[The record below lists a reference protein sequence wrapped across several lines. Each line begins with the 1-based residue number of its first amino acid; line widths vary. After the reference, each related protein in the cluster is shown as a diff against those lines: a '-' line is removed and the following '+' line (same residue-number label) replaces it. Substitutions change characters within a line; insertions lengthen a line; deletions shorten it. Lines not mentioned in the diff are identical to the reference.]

1 MQGAKKTKKFISFT
15 LTNVSYLCY
24 LSEIDNMAVF
34 YPLKTKRLT
43 KETADCTSVTFELP
57 ENLIEEFR
65 FIQGQYLTL
74 KAEIDGEEV
83 RRSYSLCSSPIDGEL
98 KVAVKKIPD
107 GTFSSY
113 VNDELKEGDVL
124 EVMTPMGEFYT
135 ELNPNNQKDYI
146 AFAAGSGITPIMS
159 IMKTVLEAEPNSTFT
174 LFYVNK
180 YASTVI
186 FKEEIEG
193 LKNRFL
199 NRLRVFHFF
208 TREISDIPLF
218 SGRMT
223 GEKTEQVL
231 DKLIDLKKDHEFFLC
246 GPQEMIFAVRD
257 TLEQVGVNKKHI
269 HFELF
274 TPADG
279 SEGKKRIQ
287 EKIGNKE
294 KVCEVFIKDGGNS
307 FGFNL
312 PLGTDN
318 ILDAAVAR
326 GADLPYSCKGGVC
339 STCKAK
345 LVEGEIEMAVNY
357 ALEPEEVEAGYILSC
372 QAYPLSEKVVV
383 DFDEAL

>member
-1 MQGAKKTKKFISFT
+1 
-15 LTNVSYLCY
+15 
-24 LSEIDNMAVF
+24 MAAF
-34 YPLKTKRLT
+34 YPLKTKQLT
-43 KETADCTSVTFELP
+43 KETTDCTSVTFEVP
-57 ENLIEEFR
+57 EKLVEEFR
-65 FIQGQYLTL
+65 FKQGQYLTL
-74 KAEIDGEEV
+74 KTEIDGKEV
-83 RRSYSLCSSPIDGEL
+83 RRSYSLCSGPHEGEL

-107 GTFSSY
+107 GTFSTF
-113 VNDELKEGDVL
+113 VNDELQEGDIL
-124 EVMTPMGEFYT
+124 EVMPPMGDFYT
-135 ELNPNNQKDYI
+135 EMNPANSKNYI

-159 IMKTVLEAEPNSTFT
+159 IMKAVLKAEPNSTFT

-193 LKNRFL
+193 LKNIFL
-199 NRLRVFHFF
+199 DRLRVFHFF
-208 TREISDIPLF
+208 SREISDLPLF

-223 GEKTEQVL
+223 GEKAKDIL

-246 GPQEMIFAVRD
+246 GPQEMVFDIRD
-257 TLEQVGVNKKHI
+257 TLEEAGVKKENV

-274 TPADG
+274 TSADG
-279 SEGKKRIQ
+279 GENKKRIQ
-287 EKIGNKE
+287 TKLAKQE

-312 PLGTDN
+312 PMGTDN
-318 ILDAAVAR
+318 ILDAAIAR

-357 ALEPEEVEAGYILSC
+357 ALEPEEVEAGYILTC
-372 QAYPLSEKVVV
+372 QAYPVSEKVIV
-383 DFDEAL
+383 DYDEAL

>member
-1 MQGAKKTKKFISFT
+1 MP
-15 LTNVSYLCY
+15 
-24 LSEIDNMAVF
+24 VF
-34 YPLKTKRLT
+34 YPLKTKRLV
-43 KETADCTSVTFELP
+43 KETADCTSVTFEVPADLL
-57 ENLIEEFR
+57 EQFR
-65 FIQGQYLTL
+65 FKHGQYLTL
-74 KAEIDGEEV
+74 KAEIDGKEV
-83 RRSYSLCSSPIDGEL
+83 RRSYSLCSSPHEKEL
-98 KVAVKKIPD
+98 KVAVKKIPE
-107 GTFSSY
+107 GTFSSF
-113 VNDELKEGDVL
+113 VNDDLQEGDIL
-124 EVMTPMGEFYT
+124 EVMPPMGDFNT
-135 ELNPNNQKDYI
+135 ELSAKHAKNYV

-159 IMKTVLEAEPNSTFT
+159 IMKTVLQAEPNSTFT
-174 LFYVNK
+174 LFYGNK

-193 LKNRFL
+193 LKNSFL

-208 TREISDIPLF
+208 SREVSDIPLF
-218 SGRMT
+218 SGRLT
-223 GEKTEQVL
+223 AEKAQHVL
-231 DKLIDLKKDHEFFLC
+231 DKLVNLKQDHEFFLC
-246 GPQEMIFAVRD
+246 GPQEMIFAVKD
-257 TLEQVGVNKKHI
+257 TLERAGVERKNI

-287 EKIGNKE
+287 QKIGSKE

-318 ILDAAVAR
+318 ILDAATAR
-326 GADLPYSCKGGVC
+326 GADLPYACKGGVC

-357 ALEPEEVEAGYILSC
+357 ALEPEEVEAGFILSC
-372 QAYPLSEKVVV
+372 QAYPISEKVIV

>member
-1 MQGAKKTKKFISFT
+1 MT
-15 LTNVSYLCY
+15 
-24 LSEIDNMAVF
+24 VF

-43 KETADCTSVTFELP
+43 KETTDCTSVTFEIP
-57 ENLIEEFR
+57 EDLVERFR
-65 FIQGQYLTL
+65 YKQGQYLTL
-74 KAEIDGEEV
+74 KAEIDGKEV
-83 RRSYSLCSSPIDGEL
+83 RRSYSLCSSPHEAEL
-98 KVAVKKIPD
+98 KVAVKKIPE
-107 GTFSSY
+107 GIFSSY
-113 VNDELKEGDVL
+113 VNDKLKEGDTL
-124 EVMTPMGEFYT
+124 EVMPPMGDFYT
-135 ELNPNNQKDYI
+135 ELDPKNAKNYI
-146 AFAAGSGITPIMS
+146 AFAAGSGITPVMS
-159 IMKTVLEAEPNSTFT
+159 IMKTVLMTEPNSTFT
-174 LFYVNK
+174 LFYGNK

-199 NRLRVFHFF
+199 ERLRVFHFF
-208 TREISDIPLF
+208 SREISDIPLF

-223 GEKTEQVL
+223 GEKAKDVL
-231 DKLIDLKKDHEFFLC
+231 EKLIDLEKDHEFFLC
-246 GPQEMIFAVRD
+246 GPQEMIFPIRE
-257 TLEQVGVNKKHI
+257 TLEKAGVAKQKI

-279 SEGKKRIQ
+279 GESKARI
-287 EKIGNKE
+287 KAKLAKDE

-345 LVEGEIEMAVNY
+345 LIEGEIEMAVNY
-357 ALEPEEVEAGYILSC
+357 ALEPEEVEAGYILTC
-372 QAYPLSEKVVV
+372 QAYPVSEKVVV
-383 DFDEAL
+383 DYDEAL